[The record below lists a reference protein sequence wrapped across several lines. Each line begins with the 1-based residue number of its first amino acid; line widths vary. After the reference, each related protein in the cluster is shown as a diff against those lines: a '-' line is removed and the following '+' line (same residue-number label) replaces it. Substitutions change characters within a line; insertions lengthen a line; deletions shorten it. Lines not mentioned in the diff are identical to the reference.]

1 MLKIRLQGNKKE
13 LRRMM
18 KLLRKNPRCQ
28 INYTSNYM
36 QCDNNK
42 FYRLYLTMYLCQK
55 EKQQET
61 KK

>member
-18 KLLRKNPRCQ
+18 KLLRKNF
-28 INYTSNYM
+28 M

-55 EKQQET
+55 EKHQET

>member
-28 INYTSNYM
+28 INYISNFM

-42 FYRLYLTMYLCQK
+42 FCLIFLPSSLPV
-55 EKQQET
+55 
-61 KK
+61 

>member
-28 INYTSNYM
+28 INYISNFM

-42 FYRLYLTMYLCQK
+42 FYRLYLIMYLCQK
-55 EKQQET
+55 EKHQET